1 MDLIELRDGMF
12 QCKKCHYKNTSS
24 GSVKKHINSVHGK
37 DSNTTSPTCKNTIQP
52 VKFGPFKRIGRPR
65 TNRDGTLKIQ
75 DHSIQR
81 VTRKLIGPRNKGDRG
96 ILLECIQCHYTSTS
110 SKRFQNHARSHKDR
124 DYICTT
130 IGCEFSH
137 TNFVVFQAH
146 RESLLHAT
154 YRVEEH
160 YDSSSGSESSDS
172 DSSESE

>member
-1 MDLIELRDGMF
+1 MF
-12 QCKKCHYKNTSS
+12 KCKQCKYENTSS

-37 DSNTTSPTCKNTIQP
+37 NSKTTSPTCPNESQP

-65 TNRDGTLKIQ
+65 TNQDGTLKIQ

-96 ILLECIQCHYTSTS
+96 ILLECIQCPYTSTS

-124 DYICTT
+124 DYICTVS
-130 IGCEFSH
+130 GCGFSH

-154 YRVEEH
+154 YRVEENC
-160 YDSSSGSESSDS
+160 DSSSES
-172 DSSESE
+172 DSSESDSYDSE